1 VRPRTLLVLLVL
13 VVGLGLFI
21 RFYEHDLPSS
31 EERAQ
36 RAKKILDFKKEDVTA
51 VTIEGNGTLVRVER
65 VKPAAPPTGEAGGAV
80 KTGGSAGAGSAG
92 QARRPAGPAAAEW
105 RLTRPLRARADA
117 AAVDRLLDSLAAVEK
132 TRTLDDVRPAAV
144 GLDKPRGVVRLETR
158 EGPIVLKVGA
168 QVPTGGELIAA
179 VSGVKGAYV
188 VSDGLWNEFLHKPG
202 DWRDHHMLTTDRDAI
217 QRIALAAGPAAAGGP
232 GTAGPRVVLARRG
245 DRFWIE
251 SPYADRADRDKVDK
265 LLADLT
271 GLTAERFADPPAQAS
286 PPAPAGSRAPS
297 ASASPASPAPGAST
311 ATQPSPSPAAGAST
325 AVQPSPSPAAPS
337 DRDLEL
343 GLTPPRAV
351 LEVTLAGQARPLRVE
366 LGASH
371 AEAAAPPSPAAGNPP
386 SGAPPVP
393 PSTLTWAR
401 TGGETF
407 EARTSLAEAAA
418 REPAGWRSPALSA
431 LEVHQVD
438 AVTVRDGKGA
448 VAFTRSGPDWKRG
461 AATISYLPVSEL
473 LFALVESKADR
484 FLPPAE
490 AQAAGVAAG
499 KPVLVFEIKSQAGNE
514 TISLYPPGPAAA
526 AGAVP
531 ARVGGRE
538 PVLLLPAGKLE
549 ELAGKLAAARTAEP
563 LPPPPSQPPA
573 KNK

>member
-31 EERAQ
+31 EERAL

-51 VTIEGNGTLVRVER
+51 VTIDGNGTVVRVER
-65 VKPAAPPTGEAGGAV
+65 VKPAAPLSGEAGGAA
-80 KTGGSAGAGSAG
+80 KAGGSSGTGSAG
-92 QARRPAGPAAAEW
+92 QARKPAGPAAAEW

-158 EGPIVLKVGA
+158 EGPIVLRVGA

-179 VSGVKGAYV
+179 VAGVKGAYV
-188 VSDGLWNEFLHKPG
+188 VSDGLWNEFLHKPD

-251 SPYADRADRDKVDK
+251 SPYVDRADRDKVDK

-271 GLTAERFADPPAQAS
+271 GLTAEKFADS
-286 PPAPAGSRAPS
+286 PAPVTSAAP
-297 ASASPASPAPGAST
+297 APAPGAST
-311 ATQPSPSPAAGAST
+311 APAASRAPGAST
-325 AVQPSPSPAAPS
+325 TAQPSPSPAAPS
-337 DRDLEL
+337 DRDLQL

-371 AEAAAPPSPAAGNPP
+371 AEAALPPSPEAGNPP
-386 SGAPPVP
+386 AGAPPVP

-418 REPAGWRSPALSA
+418 REPAAWRSPALSA

-490 AQAAGVAAG
+490 AQAAGMAAG
-499 KPVLVFEIKSQAGNE
+499 KPALVFEIKSQAGNE
-514 TISLYPPGPAAA
+514 TISIYPPGPATAAGSASPAGSSGAA